1 MRMNGRRAAI
11 AAAVILTTSAIGAG
25 QDAKGNEIMGRVR
38 KALGGEQ
45 KLAAVK
51 ALSLRATYQREMS
64 IPGMAG
70 GGRSMIM
77 IQGGPAGGDAPQV
90 TGDIELDLEL
100 PGKYIKVDTSTGFM
114 AMTRTEGFDGDRP
127 FVHAASA
134 NPGMRIQIGPLS
146 DDPGR
151 MKEAL
156 HRNQAELARLLLGI
170 LGSTQASF
178 PATYTYG
185 GIAESAD
192 GKAHIIEVNGPET
205 FAARLFVDLET
216 HLPLMLTYQA
226 PEPRVVVRTVDRA
239 EGSRNAERD
248 QVDPDHRQADAEPAQ
263 LIEHR
268 IFFSDYREVD
278 GLSFP
283 HRVAR
288 GTAQKMTEE
297 WEVKSY
303 KVNPTLAADRFKV
316 S

>member
-1 MRMNGRRAAI
+1 MRMNGGPAAI
-11 AAAVILTTSAIGAG
+11 AAACILTTTAIGAG
-25 QDAKGNEIMGRVR
+25 QDTKGNEIMAQVR

-64 IPGMAG
+64 MPGMAG
-70 GGRSMIM
+70 GGRAMITV
-77 IQGGPAGGDAPQV
+77 QGGPPGGDAPQV

-100 PGKYIKVDTSTGFM
+100 PGKYIKIDTSTGFM

-127 FVHAASA
+127 FMHAASA
-134 NPGMRIQIGPLS
+134 NPGMRIQMGPLS

-178 PATYTYG
+178 PATFTYG
-185 GIAESAD
+185 GIAESVD
-192 GKAHIIEVNGPET
+192 GKAHIIEVMGPEK

-226 PEPRVVVRTVDRA
+226 PEPRIVVRTVDRA
-239 EGSRNAERD
+239 EGPRNAERD
-248 QVDPDHRQADAEPAQ
+248 RVDPDRQADAEPAK

-303 KVNPTLAADRFKV
+303 KVNPQLAADRFKV